1 MLVRSTA
8 RILTLA
14 GALTGGA
21 VVSQAP
27 EFAQQYRQRIGGALQ
42 ELNAVVADFDKD
54 AAASDMTREQALT
67 RYSRSPDRFLR
78 DRGASIDQ
86 TLLRHARLTE
96 QRAALE
102 EALPVMKPFHVAQYA
117 DPALVE
123 GTWED
128 FKPAVPLTAEGGIY
142 AAGGAVTGWF
152 VIGLLF
158 GFLGWLW
165 RSLSG
170 RKRNEIVIEEPTVPM
185 EGDFVEPAES
195 VPQGSVPGA
204 TPAVKTGT
212 LLEPEINTHRPTSL
226 LERPVPERK

>member
-42 ELNAVVADFDKD
+42 ELSAVVADFDKD
-54 AAASDMTREQALT
+54 AAASDMTREEALT
-67 RYSRSPDRFLR
+67 RYSRSQDRFLR
-78 DRGASIDQ
+78 DRGASIDK
-86 TLLRHARLTE
+86 TLLRHARLTQQQE
-96 QRAALE
+96 ALE
-102 EALPVMKPFHVAQYA
+102 AAIPLMKPFHVAQYA

-123 GTWED
+123 GAWED

-142 AAGGAVTGWF
+142 AAGGAITGWLL
-152 VIGLLF
+152 IGLLF

-165 RSLSG
+165 RSLTG
-170 RKRNEIVIEEPTVPM
+170 KKKNDIVIEDPAMRMDADGVEADQPVPAGSTAAPAADTVL
-185 EGDFVEPAES
+185 
-195 VPQGSVPGA
+195 VPETDV
-204 TPAVKTGT
+204 
-212 LLEPEINTHRPTSL
+212 HRPTNFL
-226 LERPVPERK
+226 ERLERPVPERR

>member
-42 ELNAVVADFDKD
+42 ELSAVVADFDKD
-54 AAASDMTREQALT
+54 AAASDMTREEALT
-67 RYSRSPDRFLR
+67 RYSRSQDRFLR

-86 TLLRHARLTE
+86 TLLRHARLTQ
-96 QRAALE
+96 QREALE
-102 EALPVMKPFHVAQYA
+102 AAIPLMKPFHVAQYA

-123 GTWED
+123 GAWED

-152 VIGLLF
+152 LIALLF

-165 RSLSG
+165 RSLTG
-170 RKRNEIVIEEPTVPM
+170 KKKDTIVIEEPPVLAEGDEM
-185 EGDFVEPAES
+185 EGGRAAPPGSTVAAATDTAL
-195 VPQGSVPGA
+195 VPETDV
-204 TPAVKTGT
+204 
-212 LLEPEINTHRPTSL
+212 HRPTSFL
-226 LERPVPERK
+226 ERLERPVPERK